1 MPSHGRF
8 HSKIV
13 HVIRIAAC
21 TIAIAAPAVHAA
33 AQGLPQR
40 LSDSTFWRMVTE
52 FSEPGGQ
59 FRSDNFVSNESAY
72 QYVIPVL
79 QSTIR
84 PGGVYVGVGPDQ
96 NFTYL
101 VAFEPRIAFIVDIRR
116 QNMLQHL
123 MYKALIEM
131 SEDRAAF
138 LSLLFS
144 RPRPAGLDESATAQ
158 RLFEAFK
165 AAAPDTVLY
174 RVTTAAIRR
183 HLSQVHGFSLSDDD
197 YAGLNYVFGSFYSAG
212 PDITYNFGTGTRG
225 AFGGM
230 NGFGMP
236 SYADLQMES
245 DGQGKNRAYM
255 GSEANYRVL
264 RELEMRNLVVPIVGD
279 FSGPKALRTVG
290 QYLRDKSASVSVFY
304 TSNVEQYLFQQGDEW
319 SRFYTNV
326 STMPVDSTATF
337 IRSLSNR
344 GWVTSQN
351 PASRSAQLYASM
363 NELITAFRA
372 GRIDSYYSVIALS
385 KQ

>member
-1 MPSHGRF
+1 M
-8 HSKIV
+8 V
-13 HVIRIAAC
+13 HVVPILAC
-21 TIAIAAPAVHAA
+21 AIALATTAVRTA
-33 AQGLPQR
+33 AQDIPQR

-72 QYVIPVL
+72 QYVIPGL
-79 QSTIR
+79 QTTIK

-101 VAFEPRIAFIVDIRR
+101 VAFQPRIAFIVDIRR
-116 QNMLQHL
+116 QNLLQHL

-131 SEDRAAF
+131 SEDRAGF

-144 RPRPAGLDESATAQ
+144 RPRPAGLDAHVTAQ
-158 RLFEAFK
+158 RLFEAFT
-165 AAAPDTVLY
+165 AAAPDTALY

-183 HLSQVHGFSLSDDD
+183 HLSQDHGFTLTDDD
-197 YAGLNYVFGSFYSAG
+197 YAGLDYVFGAFYSAG

-225 AFGGM
+225 GFGGM

-236 SYADLQMES
+236 SYADLQMET

-264 RELEMRNLVVPIVGD
+264 RDLELRNLVVPVVGD

-290 QYLRDKSASVSVFY
+290 QYLRDRGASVSVFY

-351 PASRSAQLYASM
+351 PKSRSAQLYASM

-372 GRIDSYYSVIALS
+372 GRIDSYYAIIALS